1 MINTVKGLL
10 SYCLSTLS
18 RDGKEEEKQNKTKN
32 IMYTAKYIKNT
43 IYIGMPPIQERLVK
57 EVEWVSRWV
66 SECVC
71 EWVCVW
77 VSECVCVCVKRKAH
91 DFGVEMVGIWAPH
104 LSFISKTDEGAQLKV
119 EVWGNDEGNNAPV
132 RAYLLAYYYFP

>member
-1 MINTVKGLL
+1 MAGNECTRGERHERRQVYIRSLFIVMINTVKGLL

-57 EVEWVSRWV
+57 EVE
-66 SECVC
+66 
-71 EWVCVW
+71 
-77 VSECVCVCVKRKAH
+77 
-91 DFGVEMVGIWAPH
+91 
-104 LSFISKTDEGAQLKV
+104 
-119 EVWGNDEGNNAPV
+119 
-132 RAYLLAYYYFP
+132 